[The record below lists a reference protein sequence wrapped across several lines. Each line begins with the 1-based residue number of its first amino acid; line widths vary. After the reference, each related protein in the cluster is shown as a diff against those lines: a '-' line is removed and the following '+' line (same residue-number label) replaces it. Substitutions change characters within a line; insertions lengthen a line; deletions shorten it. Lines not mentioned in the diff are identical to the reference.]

1 MSDESSRDGVERRS
15 GNERKERGGNWRGPA
30 LAVGLALVTILVGML
45 IVSIMERRWE
55 AVPRQ
60 VVVQPI
66 AEGEV
71 DPAVWGRV
79 YPRQY
84 DRWMLTGEGE
94 TRTMFGG
101 SFQRDYLEVDPMQ
114 VILFAGYAFS
124 REYTQARGHRHSR
137 EDVWETLRVRQED
150 NPQLVRADIPGTCW
164 TCKSSNV
171 KPIMDRIGVEEFYRT
186 PFREL
191 AEEITHPISCHDCHN
206 GQTMNL
212 RISRPG
218 LREAFEAQ
226 KMDISRATHQQMRS
240 LVCAQCHVEY
250 YFRDSVYLTF
260 PWEGG
265 TDFEAIERYYEN
277 RPQFND
283 WVHAVSKTPLVKI
296 QHPDYELYSTGIHAY
311 RGVSCA
317 DCHMPYMTEG
327 GVKFSDHHV
336 QSPLLNIDRSCN
348 VCHRWG
354 EEEIRSRVESIQT
367 KVFNAKL
374 AAEEAIVKAH
384 FDIAAAMQAGADD
397 ADLLTARSYVRKAHI
412 RWDFI
417 SASNGMGI
425 HSPQESMRLLAESV
439 NLAQQSRLESARVLA
454 RHGIAGEVAYPDISG
469 RDVAR
474 QIAIQF
480 ERDNPPQLLPQPPAP
495 AP

>member
-1 MSDESSRDGVERRS
+1 MSKKRVDTSDNRSSSRGS
-15 GNERKERGGNWRGPA
+15 WKGPA
-30 LAVGLALVTILVGML
+30 LAVGLAVLTILVGML

-60 VVVQPI
+60 IVAQPI

-71 DPAVWGRV
+71 DPAVWGQS

-84 DRWMLTGEGE
+84 NRWMMTGEGE

-101 SFQRDYLEVDPMQ
+101 SFQRDYLEADPMQ

-124 REYTQARGHRHSR
+124 RDYTQARGHRRSR
-137 EDVWETLRVRQED
+137 DDIWHTQRVRYPDDPEV
-150 NPQLVRADIPGTCW
+150 VRADVPGTCW

-171 KPIMDRIGVEEFYRT
+171 KPIMDEIGVEEFYRT

-191 AEEITHPISCHDCHN
+191 AERITHPISCHDCHDPK
-206 GQTMNL
+206 TMNL

-218 LREAFEAQ
+218 LREAFAAQ
-226 KMDISRATHQQMRS
+226 GRDIEQATHQEMRS

-250 YFRDSVYLTF
+250 YFERGVYLTF

-265 TDFEAIERYYEN
+265 ADFEAIETFFEN
-277 RPQFND
+277 RPQFSD
-283 WVHAVSKTPLVKI
+283 WVHAVSKTPVIKI

-317 DCHMPYMTEG
+317 DCHMPYISEG
-327 GVKFSDHHV
+327 GVKMSDHHV
-336 QSPLLNIDRSCN
+336 QSPLLNVSRSCG

-354 EEEIRSRVESIQT
+354 EEEIRSRVESIQS
-367 KVFNAKL
+367 KVLQAKL
-374 AAEEAIVKAH
+374 QAEDATVKAH
-384 FDIAAAMQAGADD
+384 FDIAAALQAGAGDEE
-397 ADLLTARSYVRKAHI
+397 LLTARALVRKAQI

-417 SASNGMGI
+417 SAANGMGI
-425 HSPQESMRLLAESV
+425 HSPQESMRLLGESV
-439 NLAQQSRLESARVLA
+439 NLAQQSRLESARVLSRRGVTA
-454 RHGIAGEVAYPDISG
+454 AVAYPDIST
-469 RDVAR
+469 REKARAVAV
-474 QIAIQF
+474 AF
-480 ERDNPPQLLPQPPAP
+480 EKDNPPRLLSERAE
-495 AP
+495 